1 MGSTI
6 AIPHEETEQKTIF
19 QWAAWISGTLPDV
32 QMLYAVPNGGKRP
45 IQVARTMKATGQK
58 PGVPDMCL
66 PVARG
71 GYHGLY
77 IELKRIK
84 GGKVSRDQAEWIQ
97 ALTAQGYLA
106 KVCLGSDQAIQ
117 LITDYLAGKITNGR
131 A

>member
-1 MGSTI
+1 MSTV
-6 AIPHEETEQKTIF
+6 AVPHEETEQRTIF
-19 QWAAWISGTLPDV
+19 QWAAWISGTLPEV
-32 QMLYAVPNGGKRP
+32 GMLYAVPNGGKRP
-45 IQVARTMKATGQK
+45 IQVARAMKATGQK